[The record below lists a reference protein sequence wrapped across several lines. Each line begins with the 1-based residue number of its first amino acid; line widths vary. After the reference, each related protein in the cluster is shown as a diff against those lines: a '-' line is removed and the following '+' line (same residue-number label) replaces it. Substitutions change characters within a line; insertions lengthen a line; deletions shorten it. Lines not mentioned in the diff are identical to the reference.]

1 MSLNREKYQA
11 LITLLEQLRSDAT
24 TTQIVAPELR
34 QRVTS
39 LQQFFGQQI
48 VPLADVD
55 VGVGVGEASR
65 REASRREASRREASP
80 QGEDSRVQ
88 SYQTEMSK
96 QLRLLEIDVMFLQG
110 ARQASTAQTRLQT
123 ISDRLTTLI
132 QYCDAILQPEA
143 EGEK

>member
-1 MSLNREKYQA
+1 MSLNPEKYLA
-11 LITLLEQLRSDAT
+11 LVTLLEQLRSDAT
-24 TTQIVAPELR
+24 TTQIAAPELR
-34 QRVTS
+34 RRVAS

-48 VPLADVD
+48 VPLADV
-55 VGVGVGEASR
+55 GEPSL
-65 REASRREASRREASP
+65 

-96 QLRLLEIDVMFLQG
+96 QLRLLEIDVMFFQG

-132 QYCDAILQPEA
+132 QYCNAILQPEA

>member
-11 LITLLEQLRSDAT
+11 FVTLLEQLRSDAT
-24 TTQIVAPELR
+24 TTQIVGPELR
-34 QRVTS
+34 QRVAS

-48 VPLADVD
+48 VPLTD
-55 VGVGVGEASR
+55 VGQ
-65 REASRREASRREASP
+65 ASP
-80 QGEDSRVQ
+80 QGEDWRVQ

-123 ISDRLTTLI
+123 ISDRLTILI

>member
-11 LITLLEQLRSDAT
+11 LVTLLEQLRSDAT

-39 LQQFFGQQI
+39 LQQFFRQQI
-48 VPLADVD
+48 VPLADV
-55 VGVGVGEASR
+55 GETSSQA
-65 REASRREASRREASP
+65 
-80 QGEDSRVQ
+80 EDWRVQ

-110 ARQASTAQTRLQT
+110 ARQASTAQTRLKT

>member
-1 MSLNREKYQA
+1 MSLNPEKYLA
-11 LITLLEQLRSDAT
+11 LVTLLEQLRSDAT
-24 TTQIVAPELR
+24 TTPITTSELR
-34 QRVTS
+34 QRVAS

-48 VPLADVD
+48 VPLAD
-55 VGVGVGEASR
+55 ENW
-65 REASRREASRREASP
+65 
-80 QGEDSRVQ
+80 RVQ

-132 QYCDAILQPEA
+132 EYCNAILQPEA

>member
-11 LITLLEQLRSDAT
+11 FVTLLEQLRSDAT

-34 QRVTS
+34 QRVAS
-39 LQQFFGQQI
+39 LQQFFRQQI
-48 VPLADVD
+48 VPLADVG
-55 VGVGVGEASR
+55 VGVGVGEASG
-65 REASRREASRREASP
+65 REASGREASL
-80 QGEDSRVQ
+80 QGEDWRVQ

-123 ISDRLTTLI
+123 ISDRLIILI

>member
-11 LITLLEQLRSDAT
+11 FVTLLEQLRSDAT

-34 QRVTS
+34 QGVAS
-39 LQQFFGQQI
+39 LQQFFRQQI
-48 VPLADVD
+48 VPLAD
-55 VGVGVGEASR
+55 VGVGVGEASG
-65 REASRREASRREASP
+65 REASAREASP
-80 QGEDSRVQ
+80 QGEDWRVQ

-123 ISDRLTTLI
+123 ISDRLTILI